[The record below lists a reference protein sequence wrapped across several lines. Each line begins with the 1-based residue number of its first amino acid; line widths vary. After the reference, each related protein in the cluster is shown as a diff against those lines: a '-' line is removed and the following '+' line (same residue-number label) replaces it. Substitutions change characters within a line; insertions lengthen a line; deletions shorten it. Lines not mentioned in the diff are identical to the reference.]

1 MPDYF
6 LFLQSSRFHA
16 LVLAALVL
24 YFVSIGSLGDELGN
38 SLLAILLG
46 HIGIRTIDRH
56 GEE

>member
-16 LVLAALVL
+16 LVLSAVVL
-24 YFVSIGSLGDELGN
+24 FFMSIDSLGAEVGN
-38 SLLAILLG
+38 SLLAILFG

-56 GEE
+56 GE